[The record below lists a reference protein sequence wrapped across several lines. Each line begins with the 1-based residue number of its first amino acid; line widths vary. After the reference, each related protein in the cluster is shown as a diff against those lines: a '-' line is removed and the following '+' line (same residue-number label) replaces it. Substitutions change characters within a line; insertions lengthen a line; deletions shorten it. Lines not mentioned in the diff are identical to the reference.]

1 MSVIIKTA
9 TGLICAFTLLAL
21 VTIAPAQ
28 AQKAPA
34 AVDPAR
40 LAAAKELLEAQGG
53 TAQAKK
59 ALDQMT
65 TALVDQIRRMS
76 PSEADGLKKFMA
88 THYSSDSAKVTAYF
102 NEVLEVSVQFYAERC
117 TVEELKAMTQFMKT
131 PTGQKFVLLAPDLA
145 AVMAP
150 SLIKFQQQ
158 VMTDVQGAAQRGEF
172 KK

>member
-1 MSVIIKTA
+1 MKLTA
-9 TGLICAFTLLAL
+9 VSQSLCLVAVLAFSAASPSL
-21 VTIAPAQ
+21 

-34 AVDPAR
+34 AADPAR

-65 TALVDQIRRMS
+65 TALVDQIRRMN
-76 PSEADGLKKFMA
+76 PAEADGLKKFMA
-88 THYSSDSAKVTAYF
+88 THYAPDSAKVTAYF
-102 NEVLEVSVQFYAERC
+102 NEVLDVSVQFYAERC

-131 PTGQKFVLLAPDLA
+131 PTGQKFVLLAPELA

-158 VMTDVQGAAQRGEF
+158 VMVDVQGAAQRGEF